1 MESAAN
7 HVRLSS
13 NKRNLNGIWEGTAS
27 PIGTHTLAVVDLGQ
41 FTASD
46 SVRTIVSFSCVRD
59 GVTFF
64 CCCSSCDPIV
74 TFERRVDPS
83 DNYPYFPNFSSVNGS
98 FRSQHARL
106 LHWISLSRYVRSRL
120 RIIMPRRQIICN
132 RIIPNWDFF
141 DFTAYTVTSF
151 GYIYDRLHPYMR
163 RIIWSLGISAF
174 SISTYKVYY
183 LYFSV

>member
-1 MESAAN
+1 MLLHARLAVTKGGPRSYPWHLTRGHRCSKKLPCNTMTPPMESAAN

-64 CCCSSCDPIV
+64 CCCISCDPIV

-132 RIIPNWDFF
+132 RIIPN
-141 DFTAYTVTSF
+141 
-151 GYIYDRLHPYMR
+151 
-163 RIIWSLGISAF
+163 
-174 SISTYKVYY
+174 
-183 LYFSV
+183 